1 MTEFPI
7 IIPGECIPQGSK
19 SVNRKTGHMFE
30 ANARLKAWRK
40 EAAVHLDQY
49 IGTWFG
55 AWEPYDGPLHVDVEF
70 MFARPKSVPAS
81 KRAHPSVRPDL
92 DKLQRAL
99 GDMLTISG
107 IITDDARITRWTA
120 AKRYRNNART
130 VIHLIEEDK
139 P

>member
-19 SVNRKTGHMFE
+19 SVNRRTGHMFE

-40 EAAVHLDQY
+40 EAGVALDLY
-49 IGTWFG
+49 TGTWFG
-55 AWEPYDGPLHVDVEF
+55 AWEPHDGPLHVDVTFYLPRGKTVTREL
-70 MFARPKSVPAS
+70 
-81 KRAHPSVRPDL
+81 PSTKPDL

-99 GDMLTISG
+99 GDVLTING
-107 IITDDARITRWTA
+107 IITDDARITRWSPR
-120 AKRYRNNART
+120 KRYGDPRT
-130 VIHLIEEDK
+130 VIHLIEKDR

>member
-19 SVNRKTGHMFE
+19 SVNRKTRTMFE
-30 ANARLKAWRK
+30 ANPRLKAWRK

-55 AWEPYDGPLHVDVEF
+55 AFEPFDGPLHVDVTFYLPRGKTVTREL
-70 MFARPKSVPAS
+70 
-81 KRAHPSVRPDL
+81 PSVKPDL

-99 GDMLTISG
+99 GDVLTITG
-107 IITDDARITRWTA
+107 IITDDARITSWFPR
-120 AKRYRNNART
+120 KRYSDNPRT
-130 VIHLIEEDK
+130 VIHMIEEDAL
-139 P
+139 

>member
-7 IIPGECIPQGSK
+7 VIPGECIPQGSK
-19 SVNRKTGHMFE
+19 SVNRKTGHLFD

-55 AWEPYDGPLHVDVEF
+55 AWEPLDGPLHVEVTFYLPRGKTVTREL
-70 MFARPKSVPAS
+70 
-81 KRAHPSVRPDL
+81 PSVKPDL

-99 GDMLTISG
+99 GDVLTISG
-107 IITDDARITRWTA
+107 IIADDARITSWFPR
-120 AKRYRNNART
+120 KRYSDNPRT
-130 VIHLIEEDK
+130 VIHMIEEDAL
-139 P
+139 

>member
-7 IIPGECIPQGSK
+7 IIPGKCIPQGSK

-30 ANARLKAWRK
+30 ANGRLKAWRK

-55 AWEPYDGPLHVDVEF
+55 AWEPYDGPLHVEVTFYLPRGKTVTREL
-70 MFARPKSVPAS
+70 
-81 KRAHPSVRPDL
+81 PSVKPDI
-92 DKLQRAL
+92 DKLMRAL
-99 GDMLTISG
+99 NDMLTISG
-107 IITDDARITRWTA
+107 LIKDDARITSYWA
-120 AKRYRNNART
+120 LKRYDDNPRT
-130 VIHLIEEDK
+130 VIRNIRKDK

>member
-7 IIPGECIPQGSK
+7 IIPGEPTPQGSK
-19 SVNRKTGHMFE
+19 AVNRKTRTMFE
-30 ANARLKAWRK
+30 ANPRLKAWRK

-55 AWEPYDGPLHVDVEF
+55 AWEPYDGPLHVDVTFYLPRGKTVTREL
-70 MFARPKSVPAS
+70 
-81 KRAHPSVRPDL
+81 PSVKPDL

-107 IITDDARITRWTA
+107 IITDDARVTRWSPR
-120 AKRYRNNART
+120 KRYGEPST
-130 VIHLIEEDK
+130 VIHRIEEDR

>member
-7 IIPGECIPQGSK
+7 IIPGECVPQGSK

-30 ANARLKAWRK
+30 ANGRLKAWRK

-55 AWEPYDGPLHVDVEF
+55 AWTPYDGPLRVQVTF
-70 MFARPKSVPAS
+70 YLPKPRTVT
-81 KRAHPSVRPDL
+81 RELPSVKPDL

-99 GDMLTISG
+99 GDMLTIAE
-107 IITDDARITRWTA
+107 IIADDARIVTWHSS
-120 AKRYRNNART
+120 KRYGDPST
-130 VIHLIEEDK
+130 VIHSITRLGGAS
-139 P
+139 

>member
-30 ANARLKAWRK
+30 ANGRLKAWRK
-40 EAAVHLDQY
+40 EAAVHLDQH

-55 AWEPYDGPLHVDVEF
+55 AWEPYDGPLRVQVTF
-70 MFARPKSVPAS
+70 YLPKPRTVT
-81 KRAHPSVRPDL
+81 RELPSVKPDL

-99 GDMLTISG
+99 GDMLTIAG
-107 IITDDARITRWTA
+107 IITDDARIVTWHSS
-120 AKRYRNNART
+120 KRYGDPST
-130 VIHLIEEDK
+130 VIHGITRLGGTS
-139 P
+139 

>member
-7 IIPGECIPQGSK
+7 IIPGECVPQGSK

-55 AWEPYDGPLHVDVEF
+55 AWEPFDGPLAIDVTFYLPRGKTVTREL
-70 MFARPKSVPAS
+70 
-81 KRAHPSVRPDL
+81 PSVKPDL

-99 GDMLTISG
+99 GDMLTIAG
-107 IITDDARITRWTA
+107 IITDDARIVTWHSS
-120 AKRYRNNART
+120 KRYGDPSTIIHSIAR
-130 VIHLIEEDK
+130 IGEDR

>member
-30 ANARLKAWRK
+30 ANGRLKAWRK
-40 EAAVHLDQY
+40 EAGVALDQY

-55 AWEPYDGPLHVDVEF
+55 AWEPFDGPLHVDVTFYLPRGKTVTREY
-70 MFARPKSVPAS
+70 
-81 KRAHPSVRPDL
+81 PSVKPDL

-99 GDMLTISG
+99 GDMLTIAG
-107 IITDDARITRWTA
+107 IIKDDARIVTWHSS
-120 AKRYRNNART
+120 KRYGDPSTIIHGIAR
-130 VIHLIEEDK
+130 IGEGR